1 MEFGQF
7 HKPRIISKNAHVNV
21 IYLSH
26 VRVAYISFGVGYCLL
41 LGLGS
46 PEPRD
51 SNTQWFPRLFCI
63 NACGGDSKHKLK
75 YNENMEMVG
84 YDFHGYNIGNK
95 FYGL

>member
-1 MEFGQF
+1 MKSGQF
-7 HKPRIISKNAHVNV
+7 HLHGIVGKNAHVNV

-51 SNTQWFPRLFCI
+51 SNTQWFPRFFLYKRLWGEQQ
-63 NACGGDSKHKLK
+63 A
-75 YNENMEMVG
+75 
-84 YDFHGYNIGNK
+84 
-95 FYGL
+95 